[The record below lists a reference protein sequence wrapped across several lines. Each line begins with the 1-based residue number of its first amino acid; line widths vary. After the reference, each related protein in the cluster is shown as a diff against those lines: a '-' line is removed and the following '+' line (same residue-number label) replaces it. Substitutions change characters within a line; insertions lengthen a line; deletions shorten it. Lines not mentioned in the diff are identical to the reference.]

1 MVLRYG
7 LRRYEL
13 AAVDGYNDEL
23 PAKRRSLIRGLA
35 VSLSIVAAT
44 TLLCSRIISVNAIT
58 AGFAYLL
65 DVLAIATA
73 WGLIE
78 AVLASTVAML
88 CFNYFFLPPVGQ
100 FTIADPQN
108 WVALFSFLATALIAS
123 HVSDREK
130 KQAAYAKSRQ
140 RETEQLYALSRF
152 ILLTEPSQPAGR
164 QAARH
169 IAEVFECRGV
179 ALYDAESREFFRGGP
194 EDLPDIEAK
203 LKQAALNG
211 SSPGD
216 VAADEVV
223 APIMLGGHP
232 IGGLALKGLALSDGA
247 LQALLN
253 LVAIALERV
262 RTVEAASRAEA
273 ARQSEEFKSTL
284 LDAIAHEFKTPLT
297 SIKAGSTS
305 ILSDGAV
312 SAQTRELATII
323 DEETDRLSLLVTE
336 AVRMAQIDAGKIRLE
351 RESLDVGELLRRVIA
366 HFESR
371 AEGRELNLGIEP
383 GVPHVFADRDL
394 VGLALRQLIDNALK
408 YSPPDSPIN
417 VTAGSEDGFVAI
429 RVRDRGPGIP
439 ERERERVFDKFY
451 RRQITKS
458 YVPGSGLG
466 LFIAREITRAHGG
479 EIRIEG
485 NPDAGSVFCVIFPVE
500 ERPK

>member
-1 MVLRYG
+1 MPVRFG
-7 LRRYEL
+7 R
-13 AAVDGYNDEL
+13 
-23 PAKRRSLIRGLA
+23 LIRGLA
-35 VSLSIVAAT
+35 LTLTIVAAT
-44 TLLCSRIISVNAIT
+44 TVLCSRVISVNAIT

-78 AVLASTVAML
+78 AVLASVVAML
-88 CFNYFFLPPVGQ
+88 CFNYFFLPPIGQ

-108 WVALFSFLATALIAS
+108 WVALFAFLATALIAS
-123 HVSDREK
+123 QVSDREK
-130 KQAAYAKSRQ
+130 RQAAEAKSRQ

-152 ILLTEPSQPAGR
+152 ILLTEPSQPAGG

-169 IAEVFECRGV
+169 IAEVFECRSV
-179 ALYDAESREFFRGGP
+179 VLYDAQSREFFRGGP
-194 EDLPDIEAK
+194 EDLGEHLPDIESK
-203 LKQAALNG
+203 LKQVAISG
-211 SSPGD
+211 SSLTDAP
-216 VAADEVV
+216 AQELV
-223 APIMLGGHP
+223 APIMLGGHS
-232 IGGLALKGLALSDGA
+232 IGGLALKGLSLSDGA

-262 RTVEAASRAEA
+262 RNEETASRAEA

-305 ILSDGAV
+305 ILSDHGI
-312 SAQTRELATII
+312 SGQTRELATII

-371 AEGRELNLGIEP
+371 AEGRELKLMVNPAL
-383 GVPHVFADRDL
+383 PHVFADRDL
-394 VGLALRQLIDNALK
+394 IALALRQLIDNALK
-408 YSPPDSPIN
+408 YSPPGTPID
-417 VTAGSEDGFVAI
+417 VTTGLEDGFVAI
-429 RVRDRGPGIP
+429 RVTDRGPGIP
-439 ERERERVFDKFY
+439 ERERERIFDKFY
-451 RRQITKS
+451 RRQPTKS

-479 EIRIEG
+479 EVRIEG
-485 NPDAGSVFCVIFPVE
+485 EPGAGSTFCVILPVE
-500 ERPK
+500 ECQK